1 MLALEDALDD
11 MLGAGLGAEALATGL
26 GAGLGAGALV
36 VCCAKRDEVNNRTAT
51 TERPESRIK
60 HLVPTVKE

>member
-1 MLALEDALDD
+1 MLALEAAFDE
-11 MLGAGLGAEALATGL
+11 MLGAGLVAGALE
-26 GAGLGAGALV
+26 ALV
-36 VCCAKRDEVNNRTAT
+36 VCCAKRDEVNSRTAT